1 MRPLNPTTQVR
12 PRQLAR
18 PQTRPESGQAPASPA
33 VKRLASRRAR
43 RHRNEGLRGFSV
55 RASVILR
62 YVCYWMFIVTAG
74 SITHYCF
81 KSVPEASSGGVWL
94 MASCAFQLLV
104 AVAGTLF
111 AAHRRD
117 EILEQLRAYVFG
129 YTVIPGLGVALFMWV
144 ARNMVSSG
152 SDDLFIRTAVAALP
166 WIYFIPVLVPSI
178 IFLRLVAGFRTIDRV
193 GLDDEEIL
201 QIYTRNDGLQR

>member
-1 MRPLNPTTQVR
+1 
-12 PRQLAR
+12 
-18 PQTRPESGQAPASPA
+18 
-33 VKRLASRRAR
+33 
-43 RHRNEGLRGFSV
+43 
-55 RASVILR
+55 
-62 YVCYWMFIVTAG
+62 
-74 SITHYCF
+74 
-81 KSVPEASSGGVWL
+81 
-94 MASCAFQLLV
+94 
-104 AVAGTLF
+104 
-111 AAHRRD
+111 
-117 EILEQLRAYVFG
+117 
-129 YTVIPGLGVALFMWV
+129 MWV